1 MKPNKKI
8 TAIVTGGGTGGHVYP
23 AIAIAQ
29 ALEDNENVEK
39 VYYAGSKL
47 NMEYNIATNL
57 GFEFLDFK
65 VHGMPRK
72 ISFSFIG
79 WFLEVLAAYF
89 KAILVLSKIKPDIIV
104 GTGGYVS
111 APSLMAA
118 SALKIPIVIHDP
130 DAHPGVVNRFISNY
144 ASIVSVAFEG
154 AKKYFKNTNII
165 LNGNPLRDIFRQTS
179 KREAVEQ
186 LGLDENKN
194 TLLVMGGSQGAKSI
208 NTAISEI
215 AKVLVEEKN
224 IQIIHQTGKKNYD
237 IYIEQLEKN
246 WAEYKN
252 SQSII
257 IQPYFEDMS
266 IPLAA
271 ADIVISRAG
280 SMSISEI
287 HLNGLPA
294 ILIPYPHAAANHQY
308 HNAKAFEANGAGM
321 CIEDKDCSGT
331 LLLEKITELFENKE
345 TLAKMKENNLSLS
358 TPNATKNIVEQV
370 IKLSLNQ

>member
-29 ALEDNENVEK
+29 ALELNENVEK
-39 VYYAGSKL
+39 VYFAGSKL
-47 NMEYNIATNL
+47 NMEYDIATNL
-57 GFEFLDFK
+57 GFEFLHFK

-72 ISFSFIG
+72 VSFSFVG
-79 WFLEVLAAYF
+79 WFLEVITAYL
-89 KAILVLSKIKPDIIV
+89 KALFVLSKIKPDVIV

-144 ASIVSVAFEG
+144 ANVVSVAFEG
-154 AKKYFKNTNII
+154 AKKFFRNENII
-165 LNGNPLRDIFRQTS
+165 LNGNPLRDIFRTTS
-179 KREAVEQ
+179 KQDAMKE
-186 LGLDENKN
+186 LGLDESKK
-194 TLLVMGGSQGAKSI
+194 TILIMGGSQGAKSI

-215 AKVLVEEKN
+215 AKILVEEKN

-237 IYIEQLEKN
+237 QYIEQIEQS
-246 WAEYKN
+246 WSEYKN
-252 SQSII
+252 SKSII
-257 IQPYFEDMS
+257 IQPYFENMS

-308 HNAKAFEANGAGM
+308 HNAKAFEQNGAGI
-321 CIEDKDCSGT
+321 CVEDKECSGT
-331 LLLEKITELFENKE
+331 LLLEKITELLENEE
-345 TLAKMKENNLSLS
+345 TLNRMRENNLSHS

-370 IKLSLNQ
+370 INLVLEG